1 MSDISEKA
9 LEPLLRLG
17 RWFMVASA
25 LLVALAVLTLVAL
38 YIYNTTDLPPT
49 TLEPEGHWGIHLT
62 NFVFFIGLGLGFAL
76 VAALVR
82 LRRTDWGVYAN
93 RLAIIMA
100 VMAFTVAAFHLL
112 FQIGSL
118 SELIDHV
125 IYGQVDSPFLWD
137 GILVIFLFI
146 ATITYMYMPMVPDL
160 IRASMSV
167 KEIKAF
173 YRVLSFGFIGNPMQK
188 VRIRRYAMASAI
200 TVLVVLVLMTTVMSW
215 AFEAVTPQP
224 VWNKAITGPVFIM
237 ESLVVGM
244 AFLIVLL
251 AALRK
256 MGDLGEFI
264 TPDVFVKMGRGLLI
278 AILVYIPLLV
288 VQTLTTTYEV
298 GGDDV
303 SVADMVW
310 TGDYAYITW
319 AVLFFGLVIPMLI
332 LLQPRLRSLRSV
344 LVAASM
350 TGLVMWFK
358 TYLVVV
364 PGLTHHLQPV
374 EHGIF
379 VPDLPELVLM
389 VGSFAFFAILM
400 LSMTR
405 FFPMISIWEVEEH
418 LKAEEKGEVTTA

>member
-1 MSDISEKA
+1 MSKISEKA

-17 RWFMVASA
+17 RWFMISSA
-25 LLVALAVLTLVAL
+25 VLVALAVLTLVAL
-38 YIYNTTDLPPT
+38 YIYNTEELPPT

-62 NFVFFIGLGLGFAL
+62 NYVFFIGLGLGFAF
-76 VAALVR
+76 VAAFVR
-82 LRRTDWGVYAN
+82 LRHVGWGAYAN

-100 VMAFTVAAFHLL
+100 VMAFVVAAFHLL

-125 IYGQVDSPFLWD
+125 IYAQVDSPFLWD

-160 IRASMSV
+160 IRASLKV
-167 KEIKAF
+167 HEIKAF

-200 TVLVVLVLMTTVMSW
+200 TVLAVLLLMTTVMSW
-215 AFEAVTPQP
+215 SFEAVTPHP
-224 VWNKAITGPVFIM
+224 VWDQAITGPVFLA
-237 ESLVVGM
+237 ESVVVGM

-251 AALRK
+251 AALRR
-256 MGDLGEFI
+256 MGDLGEFMG
-264 TPDVFVKMGRGLLI
+264 TDVFIRMGRGLMV
-278 AILVYIPLLV
+278 AIVIYIPLMVLE
-288 VQTLTTTYEV
+288 TLTRTYQV
-298 GGDDV
+298 GGEDV
-303 SVADMVW
+303 SVAEMVW
-310 TGDYAYITW
+310 TGDYAHITW
-319 AVLFFGLVIPMLI
+319 AILFFGLVIPLLI
-332 LLQPRLRSLRSV
+332 LLQPGLRSLRSV

-364 PGLTHHLQPV
+364 PGLTQHLQPV
-374 EHGIF
+374 KDGIY
-379 VPDLPELVLM
+379 VPSLTELMLM
-389 VGSFAFFAILM
+389 IGSFAFFGILM

-418 LKAEEKGEVTTA
+418 VEAESKKEVVPA